1 MRIYY
6 NLPPNINDDVKN
18 ELKCGVVVGT
28 VAISNQQSHHNP
40 EIKIQNDE
48 NQQLL
53 AAIAHRTLNQPSII
67 MTSNV
72 SNIPLLLR
80 AAVNNTSR
88 ITTAGAIIVIVV
100 AALAVAAS
108 TITLSYL
115 SFNTDSESDPQRQ
128 SSCNHSNDD
137 HHTALLRGNTAPTPT
152 STTTENQGWLNALQ
166 SCMFK
171 ECMKMLAEIT
181 EREAALDTKEGVIL
195 QREVVLKKKE
205 AALNQVHIA
214 WKKRYSAL
222 LKREAAVKDK
232 IVALNQVHAAW
243 KGWYSAS
250 LVKEAALQDTK
261 DTTSLD
267 HNIMA
272 EKQVSSNITR
282 LNDAWTFHYA
292 AAVDLDNKKD
302 VAALSSTSSKPV
314 SASDRM
320 IWAVANQHQADVRRL
335 DKSRKQYTSVIED

>member
-1 MRIYY
+1 MTS
-6 NLPPNINDDVKN
+6 P
-18 ELKCGVVVGT
+18 
-28 VAISNQQSHHNP
+28 
-40 EIKIQNDE
+40 
-48 NQQLL
+48 
-53 AAIAHRTLNQPSII
+53 IAHYTKPSI

-72 SNIPLLLR
+72 SNHLPLLLR

-88 ITTAGAIIVIVV
+88 ITTAGAVLVIVV
-100 AALAVAAS
+100 AVAG
-108 TITLSYL
+108 TIILSYM
-115 SFNTDSESDPQRQ
+115 SFNFDSESDGEADDNDVDTTENSPASNESNNSNHQGTTITCQ
-128 SSCNHSNDD
+128 SSCNNYSNGD
-137 HHTALLRGNTAPTPT
+137 HDTALLLRGD
-152 STTTENQGWLNALQ
+152 TTTTGTTTTTTTDKQGWLNALR

-171 ECMKMLAEIT
+171 ESMKMLAEIS
-181 EREAALDTKEGVIL
+181 EREDALDTKEGAIL

-243 KGWYSAS
+243 KEWYSAS

-272 EKQVSSNITR
+272 KKQVSSIITK

-292 AAVDLDNKKD
+292 TAVDLDNTKD